1 MGEPFA
7 AVGAAEWFLA
17 RMYAHVFL
25 QVMLEFERLI
35 TVGTLELTQQ
45 RRFVVG
51 DHVTL
56 ETVHVG
62 KLLVAYL
69 AAL

>member
-1 MGEPFA
+1 MGESFA
-7 AVGAAEWFLA
+7 AIGAAEWLLT

-25 QVMLEFERLI
+25 QVVLEFERLI
-35 TVGTLELTQQ
+35 TVGTFEFTQQ

-56 ETVHVG
+56 
-62 KLLVAYL
+62 
-69 AAL
+69 

>member
-1 MGEPFA
+1 MRETFA
-7 AVGAAEWFLA
+7 AVGAAEWFLT

-35 TVGTLELTQQ
+35 TVGAFEFTQQ

-56 ETVHVG
+56 
-62 KLLVAYL
+62 
-69 AAL
+69 